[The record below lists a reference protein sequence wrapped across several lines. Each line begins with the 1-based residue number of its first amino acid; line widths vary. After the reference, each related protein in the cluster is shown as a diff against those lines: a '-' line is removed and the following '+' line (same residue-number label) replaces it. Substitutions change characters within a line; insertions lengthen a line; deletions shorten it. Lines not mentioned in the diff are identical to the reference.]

1 MKIRYNFNER
11 NSKLSGDI
19 METRINKYLSE
30 IGYCSRREADRLIDQ
45 NKVTINDLVPEKGT
59 KINDGDIVKVDGV
72 VVNKTVEPIYIAL
85 NKPVGIVCT
94 TDRAIK
100 GNVVDFMN
108 YPERIFHIGRLDKD
122 SEGLLFMTN
131 DGDIVNKILRA
142 GNNHD
147 KEYVVRVN
155 EAITDEF
162 IEGMKNGV
170 PILDTVTKPCVVRRT
185 GHKEFKIILTEGMNR
200 QIRKMCDYF
209 GYRVHNLKRIRIMN
223 VNLDIETGK
232 WRHLTDKEIKEL
244 KSLVSDSDMSEN
256 ASK

>member
-1 MKIRYNFNER
+1 MNR
-11 NSKLSGDI
+11 SGDC

-45 NKVTINDLVPEKGT
+45 DKVTINDLVPEKGT
-59 KINDGDIVKVDGV
+59 KIKDGDIVKVNGI
-72 VVNKTVEPIYIAL
+72 VVNRTVEPIYIAL
-85 NKPVGIVCT
+85 NKPVGITCT
-94 TDRAIK
+94 TDRNIK
-100 GNVVDFMN
+100 GNVVDFMD

-147 KEYVVRVN
+147 KEYLVRVN
-155 EAITDEF
+155 DPITDEF

-170 PILDTVTKPCVVRRT
+170 PILDTVTKPCIVRRT

-223 VNLDIETGK
+223 VNLDVEVGK
-232 WRHLTDKEIKEL
+232 WRELTEIEIRNL
-244 KSLVSDSDMSEN
+244 KALVEDSDKTEN

>member
-1 MKIRYNFNER
+1 
-11 NSKLSGDI
+11 

-59 KINDGDIVKVDGV
+59 KIKDGDIVKVDGV
-72 VVNKTVEPIYIAL
+72 VVNKIVESVYIAL
-85 NKPVGIVCT
+85 NKPVGITCT
-94 TDRAIK
+94 TDRNIT

-122 SEGLLFMTN
+122 SSGLLFMTN

-147 KEYVVRVN
+147 KEYIVRVD
-155 EAITDEF
+155 EPITDEF

-170 PILDTVTKPCVVRRT
+170 PILDTVTKPCIVKRT

-223 VNLDIETGK
+223 VNLDIGNGK
-232 WRHLTDKEIKEL
+232 WRHLTKLEIRDL
-244 KSLVSDSDMSEN
+244 KALVADSDKTEN

>member
-1 MKIRYNFNER
+1 
-11 NSKLSGDI
+11 

-45 NKVTINDLVPEKGT
+45 NKVTINDMIPEKGT
-59 KINDGDIVKVDGV
+59 KITDGDIVKVDGI

-85 NKPVGIVCT
+85 NKPVGVTCT
-94 TDRAIK
+94 TDRNIK
-100 GNVVDFMN
+100 GNVVDFMD

-147 KEYVVRVN
+147 KEYIVRVDMP
-155 EAITDEF
+155 ITEEF
-162 IEGMKNGV
+162 IEGLKNGV
-170 PILDTVTKPCVVRRT
+170 PILETVTKPCVVKRT
-185 GHKEFKIILTEGMNR
+185 GHKEFKIVLTEGMNR

-223 VNLDIETGK
+223 VKLDVSVGK
-232 WRHLTDKEIKEL
+232 WRHLTKDEVSDLKEL
-244 KSLVSDSDMSEN
+244 VIDSDKTERASE
-256 ASK
+256 

>member
-1 MKIRYNFNER
+1 
-11 NSKLSGDI
+11 

-30 IGYCSRREADRLIDQ
+30 VGYCSRREADRLIDQ
-45 NKVTINDLVPEKGT
+45 NKVTINDLIPEKGT
-59 KINDGDIVKVDGV
+59 KIKDGDIVKVEGIV
-72 VVNKTVEPIYIAL
+72 INKTVEPVYIAL
-85 NKPVGIVCT
+85 NKPVGITCT
-94 TDRAIK
+94 TDKNIK

-147 KEYVVRVN
+147 KEYLVRVDD
-155 EAITDEF
+155 AVTDEF

-170 PILDTVTKPCVVRRT
+170 PILNTVTKPCVVKRT
-185 GHKEFKIILTEGMNR
+185 GHKEFKIVLTEGMNR

-223 VNLDIETGK
+223 VILDIEIGK
-232 WRHLTDKEIKEL
+232 WRHLTESEIRDL
-244 KSLVSDSDMSEN
+244 KALVSDSDKTEN
-256 ASK
+256 ASI

>member
-1 MKIRYNFNER
+1 MNR
-11 NSKLSGDI
+11 SGDY

-45 NKVTINDLVPEKGT
+45 NKVTINNLVPEKGT
-59 KINDGDIVKVDGV
+59 KIKDGDIVKVEGV
-72 VVNKTVEPIYIAL
+72 VVNKSVEPIYIAL
-85 NKPVGIVCT
+85 NKPVGITCT
-94 TDRAIK
+94 TDRNIK
-100 GNVVDFMN
+100 GNVVDFMD

-147 KEYVVRVN
+147 KEYLVRVN

-162 IEGMKNGV
+162 IEGMKSGV

-223 VNLDIETGK
+223 VNLDVEIGK
-232 WRHLTDKEIKEL
+232 WRDLTNIEIKNL
-244 KSLVSDSDMSEN
+244 KALVEDSDKTEN

>member
-1 MKIRYNFNER
+1 
-11 NSKLSGDI
+11 

-45 NKVTINDLVPEKGT
+45 DKVTINDVVPEKGT
-59 KINDGDIVKVDGV
+59 KIKDGDIVKVDGII
-72 VVNKTVEPIYIAL
+72 VNKTVEPIYIAL
-85 NKPVGIVCT
+85 NKPVGITCT
-94 TDRAIK
+94 TDRNIQ

-147 KEYVVRVN
+147 KEYTVRVN

-170 PILDTVTKPCVVRRT
+170 PILDTFTKPCVVRRT
-185 GHKEFKIILTEGMNR
+185 GHKEFTIILTEGMNR

-209 GYRVHNLKRIRIMN
+209 GYRVHNLKRVRIMN
-223 VNLDIETGK
+223 VNLDTEVGK
-232 WRHLTDKEIKEL
+232 WRHLTVKEISDL
-244 KSLVSDSDMSEN
+244 KALVAESDKTEI

>member
-1 MKIRYNFNER
+1 
-11 NSKLSGDI
+11 

-72 VVNKTVEPIYIAL
+72 VVNKTVKAIYIAL
-85 NKPVGIVCT
+85 NKPVGITCT
-94 TDRAIK
+94 TDRNIK

-122 SEGLLFMTN
+122 SSGLLFMTN

-147 KEYVVRVN
+147 KEYVVRVD
-155 EAITDEF
+155 APITDEF
-162 IEGMKNGV
+162 IEGMKSGV
-170 PILDTVTKPCVVRRT
+170 PILDVVTKPCIVKRT
-185 GHKEFKIILTEGMNR
+185 GHKEFKIVLTEGMNR

-209 GYRVHNLKRIRIMN
+209 GYRVHNLNRIRIMN
-223 VNLDIETGK
+223 VNLDVGIGK
-232 WRHLTDKEIKEL
+232 WRHLTKLEVKDL
-244 KSLVSDSDMSEN
+244 KALVLDSDKTEN

>member
-1 MKIRYNFNER
+1 
-11 NSKLSGDI
+11 

-30 IGYCSRREADRLIDQ
+30 VGYCSRRVADRLIDQ
-45 NKVTINDLVPEKGT
+45 DKVTINDVVPEKGT
-59 KINDGDIVKVDGV
+59 KIKDGDIVKVDGV
-72 VVNKTVEPIYIAL
+72 VVNKTVKPIYIAL
-85 NKPVGIVCT
+85 NKPVGITCT
-94 TDRAIK
+94 TDRNIK

-147 KEYVVRVN
+147 KEYIVRVN
-155 EAITDEF
+155 ESITDEF
-162 IEGMKNGV
+162 IEGMKEGV

-200 QIRKMCDYF
+200 QIRKMCDFF
-209 GYRVHNLKRIRIMN
+209 GYRVHNLKRVRIMN
-223 VNLDIETGK
+223 VHLDVEVGK
-232 WRHLTDKEIKEL
+232 WRHLTPKEISDL
-244 KSLVSDSDMSEN
+244 KALVVDSDKTEI

>member
-1 MKIRYNFNER
+1 
-11 NSKLSGDI
+11 

-59 KINDGDIVKVDGV
+59 KIKDGDIVKVDGV

-85 NKPVGIVCT
+85 NKPVGITCT
-94 TDRAIK
+94 TDKNIV

-147 KEYVVRVN
+147 KEYLVRIN
-155 EAITDEF
+155 APITDEF
-162 IEGMKNGV
+162 IEGMKSGV
-170 PILDTVTKPCVVRRT
+170 PILDTITKPCVVRRT

-223 VNLDIETGK
+223 VNLDVSVGK
-232 WRHLTDKEIKEL
+232 WRHLTSSEVKDL
-244 KSLVSDSDMSEN
+244 KALVIDSDKTED

>member
-1 MKIRYNFNER
+1 
-11 NSKLSGDI
+11 

-45 NKVTINDLVPEKGT
+45 NKVTINDVVPEKGT
-59 KINDGDIVKVDGV
+59 KIKDGDIVKVDGV
-72 VVNKTVEPIYIAL
+72 VVNKTVEPVYIAL
-85 NKPVGIVCT
+85 NKPVGITCT
-94 TDRAIK
+94 TDRNIK
-100 GNVVDFMN
+100 GNVVDFMD
-108 YPERIFHIGRLDKD
+108 YPQRIFHIGRLDKD

-147 KEYVVRVN
+147 KEYLVRVDMP
-155 EAITDEF
+155 ITEEF
-162 IEGMKNGV
+162 IEGIKSGV
-170 PILDTVTKPCVVRRT
+170 PILDTVTKPCIVKRT

-200 QIRKMCDYF
+200 QIRKMCDYY

-223 VNLDIETGK
+223 VNLDVETGK
-232 WRHLTDKEIKEL
+232 WRHLTKTEIKDL
-244 KSLVSDSDMSEN
+244 KALVIDSDKTEI

>member
-1 MKIRYNFNER
+1 
-11 NSKLSGDI
+11 

-30 IGYCSRREADRLIDQ
+30 VGFCSRREADRLIDQ

-59 KINDGDIVKVDGV
+59 KIKDGDIVKVDGV
-72 VVNKTVEPIYIAL
+72 VVNKTVENVYIAL
-85 NKPVGIVCT
+85 NKPVGITCT
-94 TDRAIK
+94 TDRNIK

-108 YPERIFHIGRLDKD
+108 YPDRIFHIGRLDKD

-147 KEYVVRVN
+147 KEYIVRVN

-162 IEGMKNGV
+162 IEGMKSGV
-170 PILDTVTKPCVVRRT
+170 PILDTVTKPCVVKRT

-209 GYRVHNLKRIRIMN
+209 GYRVHNLKRVRIMN
-223 VNLDIETGK
+223 VNLDIEIGK
-232 WRHLTDKEIKEL
+232 WRHLTSKEIKDL
-244 KSLVSDSDMSEN
+244 KDLVSESDKTES
-256 ASK
+256 ASI

>member
-1 MKIRYNFNER
+1 
-11 NSKLSGDI
+11 

-30 IGYCSRREADRLIDQ
+30 VGYCSRREADRLIDQ
-45 NKVTINDLVPEKGT
+45 NMVTINDLVPEKGT
-59 KINDGDIVKVDGV
+59 KIKDGDIVKVDGI
-72 VVNKTVEPIYIAL
+72 VVNKTVEHVYIAL
-85 NKPVGIVCT
+85 NKPVGITCT
-94 TDRAIK
+94 TDRNIK

-108 YPERIFHIGRLDKD
+108 YPDRIFHIGRLDKD

-147 KEYVVRVN
+147 KEYFVRVN

-162 IEGMKNGV
+162 IEGMKSGV

-200 QIRKMCDYF
+200 QIRKMCDFF
-209 GYRVHNLKRIRIMN
+209 GYRVHNLKRVRIMN
-223 VNLDIETGK
+223 VHLDTEIGK
-232 WRHLTDKEIKEL
+232 WRYLTSKEIFDL
-244 KSLVSDSDMSEN
+244 KALVADSDKTEL

>member
-1 MKIRYNFNER
+1 
-11 NSKLSGDI
+11 

-30 IGYCSRREADRLIDQ
+30 IGYCSRREADRLIDKD
-45 NKVTINDLVPEKGT
+45 KVTINDLVPEKGT
-59 KINDGDIVKVDGV
+59 KIKDGDIVKVDGV

-85 NKPVGIVCT
+85 NKPVGITCT
-94 TDRAIK
+94 TDKNIA

-147 KEYVVRVN
+147 KEYLVRID
-155 EAITDEF
+155 APITDEF
-162 IEGMKNGV
+162 IEGMKSGV
-170 PILDTVTKPCVVRRT
+170 PILDTITKPCVVRRT

-209 GYRVHNLKRIRIMN
+209 GYRVHNLKRVRIMN
-223 VNLDIETGK
+223 VNLDVSVGK
-232 WRHLTDKEIKEL
+232 WRHLTSSEIKDL
-244 KSLVSDSDMSEN
+244 KALVVDSDKTED

>member
-1 MKIRYNFNER
+1 
-11 NSKLSGDI
+11 

-59 KINDGDIVKVDGV
+59 KIKDGDIVKVNGV
-72 VVNKTVEPIYIAL
+72 VVNKTVDPIYIAL
-85 NKPVGIVCT
+85 NKPVGITCT
-94 TDRAIK
+94 TDKNIK

-147 KEYVVRVN
+147 KEYLVRVN
-155 EAITDEF
+155 DSITDEF
-162 IEGMKNGV
+162 IEGMKSGV
-170 PILDTVTKPCVVRRT
+170 PILDTLTKPCVVKRT

-223 VNLDIETGK
+223 VNLDVESGK
-232 WRHLTDKEIKEL
+232 WRHLTSKEIKDL
-244 KSLVSDSDMSEN
+244 KALVVNSDSTEN

>member
-1 MKIRYNFNER
+1 MNW
-11 NSKLSGDI
+11 SGDN

-30 IGYCSRREADRLIDQ
+30 VGFCSRREADRLIDQ

-59 KINDGDIVKVDGV
+59 KIKDGDIVKVDGV
-72 VVNKTVEPIYIAL
+72 VVNKTVENVYIAL
-85 NKPVGIVCT
+85 NKPVGITCT
-94 TDRAIK
+94 TDRNIK

-108 YPERIFHIGRLDKD
+108 YPDRIFHIGRLDKD

-147 KEYVVRVN
+147 KEYIVRVN

-162 IEGMKNGV
+162 IEGMKSGV
-170 PILDTVTKPCVVRRT
+170 PILDTMTKPCVVRRT

-209 GYRVHNLKRIRIMN
+209 GYRVHNLKRVRIMN
-223 VNLDIETGK
+223 VHLDVEIGK
-232 WRHLTDKEIKEL
+232 WRYLTKEEIFDLKEL
-244 KSLVSDSDMSEN
+244 VADSDKTES

>member
-1 MKIRYNFNER
+1 
-11 NSKLSGDI
+11 

-45 NKVTINDLVPEKGT
+45 DKVTINDLVPEKGT
-59 KINDGDIVKVDGV
+59 KIKDGDIVKVNGV
-72 VVNKTVEPIYIAL
+72 VVNKTVKPIYIAL
-85 NKPVGIVCT
+85 NKPVGITCT
-94 TDRAIK
+94 TDRNIK
-100 GNVVDFMN
+100 GNVVDFMD

-147 KEYVVRVN
+147 KEYLVRVN

-162 IEGMKNGV
+162 IEGMKSGV
-170 PILDTVTKPCVVRRT
+170 PILDKVTKPCVVRRT

-223 VNLDIETGK
+223 VNLDIEIGK
-232 WRHLTDKEIKEL
+232 WRDLTDTEIKDL
-244 KSLVSDSDMSEN
+244 KALVEDSDKTEN

>member
-1 MKIRYNFNER
+1 M
-11 NSKLSGDI
+11 G
-19 METRINKYLSE
+19 TRINKYLSE

-45 NKVTINDLVPEKGT
+45 NKVTINDSFPEKGT
-59 KINDGDIVKVDGV
+59 KIEDGDIVKVDGV
-72 VVNKTVEPIYIAL
+72 VVNKEVDPVYIAL
-85 NKPVGIVCT
+85 NKPVGITCT
-94 TDRAIK
+94 TDRNIS
-100 GNVVDFMN
+100 GNVVDFMG

-147 KEYVVRVN
+147 KEYVVRVD
-155 EAITDEF
+155 EPITEEF

-170 PILDTVTKPCVVRRT
+170 PILDTITKPCVVKRI

-223 VNLDIETGK
+223 VDLDLEVGK
-232 WRHLTDKEIKEL
+232 WRHLTSKEIRDL
-244 KSLVSDSDMSEN
+244 KALVVDSDKTEN
-256 ASK
+256 ASIK

>member
-1 MKIRYNFNER
+1 
-11 NSKLSGDI
+11 

-45 NKVTINDLVPEKGT
+45 DKVTINDLIPEKGT
-59 KINDGDIVKVDGV
+59 KIKGGDIVKVDGV
-72 VVNKTVEPIYIAL
+72 VVNKTVTPIYIAL
-85 NKPVGIVCT
+85 NKPVGITCT
-94 TDRAIK
+94 TDKNIK
-100 GNVVDFMN
+100 GNVVDFMD

-147 KEYVVRVN
+147 KEYLVRVDMP
-155 EAITDEF
+155 ITDEF

-170 PILDTVTKPCVVRRT
+170 PILDTVTKPCVVKRT
-185 GHKEFKIILTEGMNR
+185 GHKEFKIVLTEGMNR

-223 VNLDIETGK
+223 VNLDVKSGK
-232 WRHLTDKEIKEL
+232 WRHLSKVEIKDL
-244 KSLVSDSDMSEN
+244 KNLVVDSDMTEN

>member
-1 MKIRYNFNER
+1 
-11 NSKLSGDI
+11 

-59 KINDGDIVKVDGV
+59 KITDGDIVKVDGV

-85 NKPVGIVCT
+85 NKPVGITCT
-94 TDRAIK
+94 TDKNIK

-147 KEYVVRVN
+147 KEYLVRVDMP
-155 EAITDEF
+155 ITDEF
-162 IEGMKNGV
+162 IDGMKSGV
-170 PILDTVTKPCVVRRT
+170 PILETITKPCIVKRT

-200 QIRKMCDYF
+200 QIRKMCDYY
-209 GYRVHNLKRIRIMN
+209 GYRVHNLKRIRIMS
-223 VNLDIETGK
+223 VDLDVKVGK
-232 WRHLTDKEIKEL
+232 WRHLSKIEISDL
-244 KSLVSDSDMSEN
+244 KVLVTDSDKTEN
-256 ASK
+256 ASN

>member
-1 MKIRYNFNER
+1 M
-11 NSKLSGDI
+11 GDI

-30 IGYCSRREADRLIDQ
+30 VGYCSRREADRLIDQ
-45 NKVTINDLVPEKGT
+45 NKVTINDLIPEKGT
-59 KINDGDIVKVDGV
+59 KIKKGDIVKVDGV
-72 VVNKTVEPIYIAL
+72 VINKTVEPVYIAL
-85 NKPVGIVCT
+85 NKPVGITCT
-94 TDRAIK
+94 TDRNIK

-147 KEYVVRVN
+147 KEYLVRVN
-155 EAITDEF
+155 DSITDEF
-162 IEGMKNGV
+162 IEGMKSGV
-170 PILDTVTKPCVVRRT
+170 PILDTVTKPCIVKRT

-223 VNLDIETGK
+223 VKLDLEIGK
-232 WRHLTDKEIKEL
+232 WRHL
-244 KSLVSDSDMSEN
+244 SDSEIRDLKALVEDSDKTEN